1 MAGSTVTRGVIL
13 FAFNSEKFNYY
24 DIAEFTAKRINHFLN
39 LPVTLITDE
48 ESFPDTD
55 YNWDKV
61 IKVVPDKDNF
71 REWGQWINKGRFMA
85 YDLTPYEETMVLDVD
100 YIVNSDKLLGV
111 FDFYDDFCCH
121 NRAEFLM
128 MPDVPQ
134 EILSTY
140 SYNSVWATVMAF
152 KKTKRTEQIFRCM
165 EMVQKNYKHYE
176 CIHNFIGS
184 TYRNDY
190 ALSLALRMVNGHC
203 ERKEDYIPWNLVHAG
218 KKTFVYADSADE
230 FNTNYTVIFD
240 AWVRNKIKKEYITLK
255 DMDFHVLDKELF
267 AEIING

>member
-1 MAGSTVTRGVIL
+1 M

-48 ESFPDTD
+48 ESFSDTD

-85 YDLTPYEETMVLDVD
+85 YDLTPYDETMVLDVD
-100 YIVNSDKLLGV
+100 YIVNSDKL
-111 FDFYDDFCCH
+111 
-121 NRAEFLM
+121 RA
-128 MPDVPQ
+128 PDTPQ

-140 SYNSVWATVMAF
+140 SHNSVWATVMAF

-176 CIHNFIGS
+176 SIHNFIGS

-190 ALSLALRMVNGHC
+190 ALTLALRIVNGHC
-203 ERKEDYIPWNLVHAG
+203 ERKEDYIPWNLVHVG
-218 KKTFVYADSADE
+218 QKTFVYPDSTDD
-230 FNTNYTVIFD
+230 FNTDYTIIFD
-240 AWVRNKIKKEYITLK
+240 AWVRNKIKKEYITVK